1 MVVRNNS
8 FNTSFQGKPAQRPD
22 RKALAL
28 MRRADTERDS
38 KGMSLT
44 GERKRG
50 VFVDANTPITL
61 PRVKFLER
69 PDHD

>member
-8 FNTSFQGKPAQRPD
+8 FNQSFQSKGKRGD
-22 RKALAL
+22 HKKIAL

-50 VFVDANTPITL
+50 VFVDASTPITL